1 MNRYMGS
8 ELPLFLEAERF
19 HQYYIDLFG
28 EWISGNV
35 LEVGAGQGAITH
47 HLLNCKP
54 RRLTACEPDP
64 EFVAVLRERLGTAV
78 EIVQGGLADVP
89 AAAGP
94 FDVIVYVDVLEHIRH
109 DRDEVRRA
117 AARLGPGGLLILG
130 GPAHAWLYSR
140 FDAAIGHCRRYNR
153 RSVEALVEA
162 SGLLRLEQ
170 FRYFDSVG
178 MVLSL
183 GNRYLIRRDIPSQG
197 QIRFW
202 NNVILPVSRSL
213 DPVLGYR
220 VGKSFVAIARQSFSR
235 AGETRG
241 VGSGFS
247 LL

>member
-1 MNRYMGS
+1 
-8 ELPLFLEAERF
+8 
-19 HQYYIDLFG
+19 
-28 EWISGNV
+28 
-35 LEVGAGQGAITH
+35 
-47 HLLNCKP
+47 
-54 RRLTACEPDP
+54 
-64 EFVAVLRERLGTAV
+64 
-78 EIVQGGLADVP
+78 VQGSLADVP

-94 FDVIVYVDVLEHIRH
+94 FDAIVYVDVLEHIRN

-140 FDAAIGHCRRYNR
+140 FDAAIGHWRRYNR

-178 MVLSL
+178 MMLSL

-220 VGKSFVAIARQSFSR
+220 VGKSFVAIARQCFSL

-241 VGSGFS
+241 VGSGV
-247 LL
+247 